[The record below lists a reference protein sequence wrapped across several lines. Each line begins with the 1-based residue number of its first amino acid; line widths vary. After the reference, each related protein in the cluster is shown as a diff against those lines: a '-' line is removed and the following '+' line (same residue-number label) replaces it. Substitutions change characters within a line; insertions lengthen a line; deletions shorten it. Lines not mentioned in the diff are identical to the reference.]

1 MWIFKI
7 VALWIMWGLGFWAG
21 FMRGRMAEL
30 KSCNE
35 MLKEVD
41 EMLQETRENCDQ
53 CFHRWQRMLRESKED
68 AADD

>member
-7 VALWIMWGLGFWAG
+7 VALWIMWGMGFWAG
-21 FMRGRMAEL
+21 FLRGRIAEL
-30 KSCNE
+30 KACNE

-41 EMLQETRENCDQ
+41 EMLQETQENCDQ
-53 CFHRWQRMLRESKED
+53 CFHRWLLLWKSKED